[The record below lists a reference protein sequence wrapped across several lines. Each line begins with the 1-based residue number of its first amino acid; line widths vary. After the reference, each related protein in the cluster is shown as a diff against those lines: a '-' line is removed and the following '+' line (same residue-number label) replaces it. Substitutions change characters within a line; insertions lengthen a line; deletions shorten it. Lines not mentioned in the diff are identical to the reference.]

1 MSFLLCVLVLQGV
14 VIGIMALILRGL
26 LNRMLLDQAVRY
38 LQAGSDVQTQGVNVV
53 TVQTA
58 SAAGAALR
66 QRIQMAVCQRFPD
79 SVTID
84 FQVCKKIRGGAVIH
98 VGSHVI
104 DCSLQD
110 RLERA
115 FHKK

>member
-14 VIGIMALILRGL
+14 VIAVMALILRGL
-26 LNRMLLDQAVRY
+26 LNRMLLDQAARY
-38 LQAGSDVQTQGVNVV
+38 LQAGTDADIRGVDAV

-58 SAAGAALR
+58 SAAGAAFR
-66 QRIQMAVCQRFPD
+66 RRIQMAVRQRFPD

-115 FHKK
+115 FHQK